1 MISSYRTPLLL
12 VGLSLLAFGCES
24 REAGVQQSGV
34 QQPDVRQPDV
44 INLGGFSG
52 IGAVGVVAERK
63 GYFDAENLE
72 VKFHRVRSSKEQMR
86 KFISG
91 EYDIIQ
97 TNADNVIAWA
107 EGQGA
112 DPGKNDFVI
121 FLGGFRGLAR
131 DMFVAPGISSFS
143 DLEGKVLAVDAVD
156 TGYAGVLIYMLQE
169 NGLILNEDYT
179 LKSVG
184 NTALRTESMLRGE
197 TVGGFIRWTDEVRD
211 QGFTVLAQSQ
221 DYVTDYSRNV
231 AAARKDWAVAN
242 RELLVRYI
250 RAMVGAANWLLDPG
264 NREEAI
270 AVLADADQSSRAEA
284 QAQYEEALDPRVGII
299 PGLRIER
306 DGLQTIIELREV
318 MGVMTPPLPSP
329 EKYIDESYYREA
341 TRALEDELSE

>member
-1 MISSYRTPLLL
+1 MLRRSRQILILLIGLPLMLP
-12 VGLSLLAFGCES
+12 ACQS
-24 REAGVQQSGV
+24 R
-34 QQPDVRQPDV
+34 PDDV

-52 IGAVGVVAERK
+52 IGAVGLVAEAR
-63 GYFDAENLE
+63 GYFSDEGIS
-72 VKFHRVRSSKEQMR
+72 VRFHRVRSTKEQMR
-86 KFISG
+86 NFISG

-121 FLGGFRGLAR
+121 FLGGYRGLAR
-131 DMFVAPGISSFS
+131 DLFVAPGISSFD
-143 DLEGKVLAVDAVD
+143 DLRGKLLAVDAVD

-197 TVGGFIRWTDEVRD
+197 TVAGFIRWTDEVRE

-231 AAARKDWAVAN
+231 AAARADWAVEN
-242 RELLVRYI
+242 RDLLVRYV
-250 RAMVGAANWLLDPG
+250 RAMVKAANWLLDPA
-264 NREEAI
+264 NRDEAI
-270 AVLADADQSSRAEA
+270 GVLASASGDSVAEA
-284 QAQYEEALDPRVGII
+284 EAAYEEALDPKVGFI
-299 PGLRIER
+299 PELRIER
-306 DGLQTIIELREV
+306 PGLETVIKLREI

-329 EKYIDESYYREA
+329 ENYIDESYYQEA
-341 TRALEDELSE
+341 VSSLSGEAH